1 MEPILYKAIIGGR
14 ADFDRQ
20 AMIANNLANVNTP
33 GFKADLYQAQ
43 SMYMSGPNGMGDL
56 QTQSFLMQKA
66 NGVDTSPGEIIP
78 TGRDLDVA
86 IDGEGWMAVI
96 DSQGREAYTRGGSL
110 RLDVNG
116 QLITASGKKVLGD
129 GGPIAIPPAKS
140 IEIGSDGTITVVP
153 LDGDVKSLAILD
165 RIKLVKLDK
174 SNVFKND
181 EGLIQLQNGGKPAPD
196 SNIRL
201 LSGAIEGSNVKAVDQ
216 MVAMISAGR
225 EFDAHMKIL
234 STVDDNGQKLAQ
246 LLQD

>member
-43 SMYMSGPNGMGDL
+43 TMYMPGPNGMNDL
-56 QTQSFLMQKA
+56 QTQSIIMQTA

-86 IDGEGWMAVI
+86 IDGEGWMAVQSR
-96 DSQGREAYTRGGSL
+96 DGHEAYTRGGSL

-116 QLITASGKKVLGD
+116 QLITASGRPVLGD
-129 GGPIAIPPAKS
+129 GGPISIPPAKS
-140 IEIGSDGTITVVP
+140 IEIGADGTITVVP

-174 SNVFKND
+174 TNVFKNN
-181 EGLIQLQNGGKPAPD
+181 EGLIELKSGGGATPD

-201 LSGAIEGSNVKAVDQ
+201 LSGAIEGSNVKAIDQ

>member
-1 MEPILYKAIIGGR
+1 MEPILYKAIIGGKS
-14 ADFDRQ
+14 DFDKQ
-20 AMIANNLANVNTP
+20 ATIANNLANVNTP

-43 SMYMSGPNGMGDL
+43 TNYMQGPEGMHDA
-56 QTQSFLMQKA
+56 QTQSIIMQGS
-66 NGVDTSPGEIIP
+66 NGVDTSPGDLIT

-86 IDGEGWMAVI
+86 IDGDGWMAVQ
-96 DSQGREAYTRGGSL
+96 DSKGREAYTRGGSL

-116 QLITASGKKVLGD
+116 QLITSSGKAVLGD
-129 GGPIAIPPAKS
+129 GGPISIPPAKS

-174 SNVFKND
+174 TNVFKND
-181 EGLIQLQNGGKPAPD
+181 EGLIQIKNGGTATPD

-201 LSGAIEGSNVKAVDQ
+201 LNGSIEGSNVKAIDQ

-225 EFDAHMKIL
+225 EFDAHMKLL

>member
-43 SMYMSGPNGMGDL
+43 TMYMAGPNGMNDL
-56 QTQSFLMQKA
+56 QTQSIIMQTA

-86 IDGEGWMAVI
+86 IDGDGWMAVQSS
-96 DSQGREAYTRGGSL
+96 DGQEAYTRGGSL

-116 QLITASGKKVLGD
+116 QLITASGRPVLGD
-129 GGPIAIPPAKS
+129 GGPISIPPAKS
-140 IEIGSDGTITVVP
+140 IEIGTDGTITVVP

-174 SNVFKND
+174 TNVFKND
-181 EGLIQLQNGGKPAPD
+181 EGLIQSKSGGGATPD
-196 SNIRL
+196 SNIRI
-201 LSGAIEGSNVKAVDQ
+201 LSGAIEGSNVKAIDQ
-216 MVAMISAGR
+216 MVEMISAGR
-225 EFDAHMKIL
+225 EFEAHMKIL